1 MRTPRIPA
9 RRRPVRTGR
18 TTAIVA
24 GSLGAAIALAGCT
37 GPEPDADTNVEWELT
52 STTAEPSGDIDSYT
66 WVSYAEPYSLDYA
79 YAFDYADNQVL
90 ANVCESLFRLNP
102 DYTLSPG
109 LAESFEH
116 PTPEKWVYT
125 IRDGVT
131 FHDGTP
137 LTAADVVASMS
148 RHLDPAVGSSWYSVY
163 QNVVS
168 IEQTGDRQVTVT
180 EAMPDSQF
188 NLAMGGSAGVV
199 ESAAT
204 LAATGADYG
213 NSSGGVN
220 CTGPFSLEE
229 WKSGESITLKRNDDY
244 WDDSLRA
251 KSAEVEFIFMNDS
264 TARVNAL
271 KSGEVDGGWMIPME
285 AVSQLQSSGTGDIH
299 FGMSTAVSSLIVSNL
314 DGPLGDL
321 RVRKALLMALDRQG
335 IVDAA
340 AKGYG
345 DVTNALTTESVW
357 VGASE
362 QGMSTAFDGLEE
374 YPYDLDEAKRLV
386 EEAGATGEE
395 IVYATAPIGSEF
407 NVIAQATA
415 AAAESIGLKATIET
429 VTPNAYTA
437 LFSDPSAR
445 EGIDLFYTLW
455 YLSSPDPLEMYSV
468 LRTDEFSNYGGW
480 SDPEFDQVVNEAI
493 AIDDPAARSQ
503 KTAEAQRIANEQLP
517 WLPLY
522 SGPMPVFLSE
532 RITGVAPSIAFLYYP
547 WAATIGAR

>member
-1 MRTPRIPA
+1 MTLPRNPA
-9 RRRPVRTGR
+9 TRRPSRAA
-18 TTAIVA
+18 AIVA
-24 GSLGAAIALAGCT
+24 GSLGAALALSACT
-37 GPEPDADTNVEWELT
+37 APEPDTDADVDWELT
-52 STTAEPSGDIDSYT
+52 TTTDAPSGDLDSFT
-66 WVSYAEPYSLDYA
+66 WVSYAEPFSLDYV

-90 ANVCESLFRLNP
+90 ANVCESLLRLNP

-116 PTPEKWVYT
+116 PTPETWVYT

-137 LTAADVVASMS
+137 LTAADVVASMN

-180 EAMPDSQF
+180 ESLPDSQF
-188 NLAMGGSAGVV
+188 NLAMGGSAGVI

-204 LAATGADYG
+204 LEASGADYG
-213 NSSGGVN
+213 NSTGGVN
-220 CTGPFSLEE
+220 CTGPFSLAE
-229 WKSGESITLKRNDDY
+229 WKSGESITLQRYDDY
-244 WDDSLRA
+244 WDDELRA
-251 KSAEVEFIFMNDS
+251 RSGEVEFIFMNDS

-271 KSGEVDGGWMIPME
+271 KSGEVDGGWMIPMD
-285 AVSQLQSSGTGDIH
+285 AVAQLESSGVGDVH

-321 RVRKALLMALDRQG
+321 RVRRALLMALDRQG

-357 VGASE
+357 VGASDSALE
-362 QGMSTAFDGLEE
+362 SAFEGLEE
-374 YPYDLDEAKRLV
+374 YPHDLEEAKRLV
-386 EEAGATGEE
+386 EEAGAAGEE
-395 IVYATAPIGSEF
+395 ITYATAPIGSDF
-407 NVIAQATA
+407 NIIAQATA

-445 EGIDLFYTLW
+445 EGIDLFYTVW

-493 AIDDPAARSQ
+493 AIDDPAARSE
-503 KTAEAQRIANEQLP
+503 KTAEAQRMANEQLP
-517 WLPLY
+517 WLPLFT
-522 SGPMPVFLSE
+522 GPMPVFVGE
-532 RITGVAPSIAFLYYP
+532 RITGVAPSIAFLYHP

>member
-1 MRTPRIPA
+1 MTTPRLPA
-9 RRRPVRTGR
+9 RRRFRR

-24 GSLGAAIALAGCT
+24 GGLGAALVLAGCT
-37 GPEPDADTNVEWELT
+37 PEPSPDTEVEWELT
-52 STTAEPSGDIDSYT
+52 AATDAPSGDIDSYT

-90 ANVCESLFRLNP
+90 ANVCESLLRLNP

-109 LAESFEH
+109 LAESYEH
-116 PTPEKWVYT
+116 PTPTTWVYT

-137 LTAADVVASMS
+137 LTAADVVASMN

-168 IEQTGDRQVTVT
+168 IEQTGDREVTVT
-180 EAMPDSQF
+180 EALPDSQF

-204 LAATGADYG
+204 LEAAGADYG

-229 WKSGESITLKRNDDY
+229 WKSGESITLARYDDY
-244 WDDSLRA
+244 WDDELRA
-251 KSAEVEFIFMNDS
+251 KSGEVEFIFMNDAN
-264 TARVNAL
+264 ARVNAL
-271 KSGEVDGGWMIPME
+271 KSGEVDGGWMIPFDAIDQLE
-285 AVSQLQSSGTGDIH
+285 ASGAGDVFFGLSS
-299 FGMSTAVSSLIVSNL
+299 AVSSLIVSNL
-314 DGPLGDL
+314 DGPLGDQ
-321 RVRKALLMALDRQG
+321 RVRAALLMALDRQG

-340 AKGYG
+340 LKGYG
-345 DVTNALTTESVW
+345 DVSNVLTNESVW
-357 VGASE
+357 VGASDAALDA
-362 QGMSTAFDGLEE
+362 AFGGLEE
-374 YPYDLDEAKRLV
+374 YPYDLEAAKQLV
-386 EEAGATGEE
+386 EEAGAVGEE
-395 IVYATAPIGSEF
+395 ITYATAPIGSEF
-407 NVIAQATA
+407 NIIAQATA

-445 EGIDLFYTLW
+445 EGIDLFYTNW

-468 LRTDEFSNYGGW
+468 LRTGEFSNYGEW
-480 SDPEFDQVVNEAI
+480 SDPGFDEVVNEAI
-493 AIDDPAARSQ
+493 AIDDPAARSE

-522 SGPMPVFLSE
+522 TSPMPVFVGE

>member
-1 MRTPRIPA
+1 MSAPSAPAHRRT
-9 RRRPVRTGR
+9 RRT
-18 TTAIVA
+18 VA
-24 GSLGAAIALAGCT
+24 MVASGLGAVVALAACT
-37 GPEPDADTNVEWELT
+37 APAPDQDANVEWELT
-52 STTAEPSGDIDSYT
+52 ATTDAPSGDIDSYT

-90 ANVCESLFRLNP
+90 ANVCESLLRLNP

-109 LAESFEH
+109 LADSYEH
-116 PTPEKWVYT
+116 PTPNTWVYT

-137 LTAADVVASMS
+137 LTAADVVASMN

-180 EAMPDSQF
+180 EVLPDSQF
-188 NLAMGGSAGVV
+188 NLAMGGSAGVI

-204 LAATGADYG
+204 LEAAGADYG
-213 NSSGGVN
+213 NSTGGVN
-220 CTGPFSLEE
+220 CTGPFRLAE
-229 WKSGESITLKRNDDY
+229 WRSGESITLERYDGY
-244 WDDSLRA
+244 WDDQLRA
-251 KSAEVEFIFMNDS
+251 KSSEVEFLFMNDS

-271 KSGEVDGGWMIPME
+271 KSGEVDGGWMIPWD
-285 AVSQLQSSGTGDIH
+285 AVAQLGSSGAGNMY
-299 FGMSTAVSSLIVSNL
+299 FGMSTAVSSLVVSNL

-340 AKGYG
+340 AKGHG

-357 VGASE
+357 VGASDAALE
-362 QGMSTAFDGLEE
+362 SAFEGLEA
-374 YPYDLDEAKRLV
+374 YPDDLDEAKRLV
-386 EEAGATGEE
+386 EEAGAVGEE
-395 IVYATAPIGSEF
+395 ITYATAPIGSDF
-407 NVIAQATA
+407 NIIAQATA

-429 VTPNAYTA
+429 VTPSAYTA

-445 EGIDLFYTLW
+445 EGIDLFYTVW

-468 LRTDEFSNYGGW
+468 LRTDEFSNYGEW

-493 AIDDPAARSQ
+493 AVDDPAARSE

-517 WLPLY
+517 WLPLFT
-522 SGPMPVFLSE
+522 GPMPLFLGE
-532 RITGVAPSIAFLYYP
+532 RITGVEPSIAFLYYP

>member
-1 MRTPRIPA
+1 MSTPRIPA
-9 RRRPVRTGR
+9 PRASRRPA
-18 TTAIVA
+18 AIIA
-24 GSLGAAIALAGCT
+24 GGLGAALVFAGCT
-37 GPEPDADTNVEWELT
+37 APQPDTDSDVDWELT
-52 STTAEPSGDIDSYT
+52 TTTGVPSGDIDSYT
-66 WVSYAEPYSLDYA
+66 WVSYAEPYTLDYA

-90 ANVCESLFRLNP
+90 ANVCESLLRLNP

-116 PTPEKWVYT
+116 PTPETWVYT

-131 FHDGTP
+131 FHDGAP
-137 LTAADVVASMS
+137 LTAADVVASMN

-163 QNVVS
+163 QNVLS

-180 EAMPDSQF
+180 ESLPDSQF
-188 NLAMGGSAGVV
+188 NLAMGGSAGVI

-204 LAATGADYG
+204 LEASGADYG
-213 NSSGGVN
+213 NSTGGVN
-220 CTGPFSLEE
+220 CTGPFSLAE
-229 WKSGESITLKRNDDY
+229 WKSGESITLQRYDDY
-244 WDDSLRA
+244 WDDELRA
-251 KSAEVEFIFMNDS
+251 KSGEVEFIFMNDS

-271 KSGEVDGGWMIPME
+271 KSGEVDGGWMIPMDAVTQLE
-285 AVSQLQSSGTGDIH
+285 ASGVGDVH

-357 VGASE
+357 VGASD
-362 QGMSTAFDGLEE
+362 TALESAFEGLEE
-374 YPYDLDEAKRLV
+374 YPHDLEEAKRLV
-386 EEAGATGEE
+386 EEAGAAGEE
-395 IVYATAPIGSEF
+395 ITYATAPIGSDF
-407 NVIAQATA
+407 NIIAQATA
-415 AAAESIGLKATIET
+415 AAAESIGMKATIET

-445 EGIDLFYTLW
+445 EGIDLFYTVW

-468 LRTDEFSNYGGW
+468 LRTGEFSNYGGW
-480 SDPEFDQVVNEAI
+480 SDPGFDRVVNEAI
-493 AIDDPAARSQ
+493 AIDDPAARSG

-517 WLPLY
+517 WLPLFT
-522 SGPMPVFLSE
+522 GPMPVFVGE
-532 RITGVAPSIAFLYYP
+532 RITGVAPSIAFLYHP